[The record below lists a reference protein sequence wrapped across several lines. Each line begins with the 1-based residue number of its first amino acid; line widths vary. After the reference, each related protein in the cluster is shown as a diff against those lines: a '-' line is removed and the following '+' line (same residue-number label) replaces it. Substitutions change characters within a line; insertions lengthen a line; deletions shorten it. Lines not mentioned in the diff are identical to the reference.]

1 MPNKQDL
8 VRVKS
13 ANLAVFLIHPHHF
26 SCAIRQNLS
35 PVFQSSIFQPFMY
48 CKSETNRFVA
58 CVHEFLKLI
67 LTLFCRLFAQKREC
81 LPFAREGCTSPR
93 RISRWQWRRWWRRIQ
108 RRTCP
113 CGNSGSEKLTFCP
126 IVNAYMPKQLKAW
139 SEWPCIVG
147 LAVVRFWKCL
157 SNLSMSCNSFTSW
170 SFAYLSIKEERP
182 SGDGNQFFTCLW
194 CCALIVSLS
203 STVLPSSELGF
214 VQMISRI

>member
-1 MPNKQDL
+1 
-8 VRVKS
+8 
-13 ANLAVFLIHPHHF
+13 
-26 SCAIRQNLS
+26 
-35 PVFQSSIFQPFMY
+35 
-48 CKSETNRFVA
+48 
-58 CVHEFLKLI
+58 
-67 LTLFCRLFAQKREC
+67 
-81 LPFAREGCTSPR
+81 
-93 RISRWQWRRWWRRIQ
+93 
-108 RRTCP
+108 
-113 CGNSGSEKLTFCP
+113 
-126 IVNAYMPKQLKAW
+126 MPKQLKAW

-170 SFAYLSIKEERP
+170 IFAYLSIKEEWP